1 MGLLSALKSMLGLG
15 SDESGRNGSVDVTVE
30 REREEEPVA
39 GETDA
44 SASTESLVEEHVE
57 DGEKVAESERAEP
70 AEAGAGQPEAGDETA
85 DLDEAG
91 PDTGGESEATPATD
105 DEPVAEETDASASTE
120 SLVEEHVEDGEK
132 VAESERAEPAE
143 AGAGQPEAD
152 DETTDIDEVEPDAES
167 ESAPDEEGAE
177 AVKLL
182 KGIGPAYAERLH
194 DTGVET
200 VADLADADA
209 DELGDEIDVSPSRVQ
224 RWIDRAQE
232 RLP

>member
-1 MGLLSALKSMLGLG
+1 MGLLSALKSMLGLE

-30 REREEEPVA
+30 REREDEPVA
-39 GETDA
+39 EETDA
-44 SASTESLVEEHVE
+44 SASTESLVEDHVE
-57 DGEKVAESERAEP
+57 EGEKVAESERAEP
-70 AEAGAGQPEAGDETA
+70 AEAGAGQPD
-85 DLDEAG
+85 
-91 PDTGGESEATPATD
+91 
-105 DEPVAEETDASASTE
+105 AE
-120 SLVEEHVEDGEK
+120 
-132 VAESERAEPAE
+132 
-143 AGAGQPEAD
+143 

-177 AVKLL
+177 DVELL

-194 DTGVET
+194 DAGVET

-209 DELGDEIDVSPSRVQ
+209 DELGDEIDVSSSRVQ